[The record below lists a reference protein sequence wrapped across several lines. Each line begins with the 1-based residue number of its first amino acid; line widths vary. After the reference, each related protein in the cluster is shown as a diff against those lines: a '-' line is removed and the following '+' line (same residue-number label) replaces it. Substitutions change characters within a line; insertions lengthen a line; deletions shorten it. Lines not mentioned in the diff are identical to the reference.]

1 MNHRPRR
8 PRRRQRFA
16 VLTASAALA
25 GAGALLPSNA
35 FAVSAAAPPQAGPT
49 GVTATASGHAGHRD
63 RGDDG
68 YRIRYCHWH
77 QRAHHQ
83 SWGRWDCHTYWY
95 GHGNGDWKGGWNGHW
110 KGDWKGDW
118 SGYDS
123 RGHRA

>member
-1 MNHRPRR
+1 MTHRPRT
-8 PRRRQRFA
+8 RQRFA

-25 GAGALLPSNA
+25 ATGALLPSNA
-35 FAVSAAAPPQAGPT
+35 FAASTAAPQADPTSVTAAA
-49 GVTATASGHAGHRD
+49 SGRDGHRD

-77 QRAHHQ
+77 QRSHHQ

-95 GHGNGDWKGGWNGHW
+95 GNGHWNGHGNGDWKNNW
-110 KGDWKGDW
+110 KNDWKGDW
-118 SGYDS
+118 SGHDG